1 MFLLPLQRFESFC
14 RLVLSSMEPTQTDLK
29 VSVPITLTIHQQICL
44 LVYLYAML
52 DCVLLGSNRLDW
64 LIYLCFIKIEN
75 FFFVDLV
82 DELFHVE
89 SEDQFEM
96 VKCQ

>member
-1 MFLLPLQRFESFC
+1 
-14 RLVLSSMEPTQTDLK
+14 
-29 VSVPITLTIHQQICL
+29 
-44 LVYLYAML
+44 ML